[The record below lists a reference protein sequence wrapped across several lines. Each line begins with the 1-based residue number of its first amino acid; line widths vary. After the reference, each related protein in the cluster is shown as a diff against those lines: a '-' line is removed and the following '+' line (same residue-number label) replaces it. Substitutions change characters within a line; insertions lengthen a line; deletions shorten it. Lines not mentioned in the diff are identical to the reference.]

1 MATSLTLTKATPYSL
16 TYQLDGDNGAGAQYA
31 ATILIGHCVPGPLRA
46 LLVKY
51 NAANKLDHLNL
62 NAAGP
67 GLESRGLVR
76 IRSVD
81 GIAGAQTPPASKTI
95 TWGTNTLDVTAF
107 AGSTSQIEIRLAN
120 SIER

>member
-1 MATSLTLTKATPYSL
+1 MSTLTLTKATPHSL
-16 TYQLDGDNGAGAQYA
+16 SYQLDGTDGGGASYTGA
-31 ATILIGHCVPGPLRA
+31 ILIDHCVPGPLRA
-46 LLVKY
+46 LLVKF

-81 GIAGAQTPPASKTI
+81 GIAGVQTPPATKTI
-95 TWGTNTLDVTAF
+95 VWGTNSLDVTAT
-107 AGSTSQIEIRLAN
+107 AASTSQIEIRLTH
-120 SIER
+120 SRDR